1 MGRSIVCVR
10 LKFHHWKLSGTTSLV
25 IVRYMTG
32 TWITEVW
39 QVFSRNSLAEI
50 DYIVLVSGRDSLRM
64 RSPEKNRVIL
74 SWDSWQVFSRKSLA
88 EIEFWCP
95 VEIPRDPVRMR
106 LLNLSLFGA
115 LSTGSE
121 LVHGS
126 GGTLTWNLRL
136 LIIMFTD
143 RTSVRSISGRGLW
156 IDVWKTSNSVFSGPD
171 LS

>member
-50 DYIVLVSGRDSLRM
+50 DYIVLMSCRDSLRM
-64 RSPEKNRVIL
+64 RSPVRKRTESFCHETV
-74 SWDSWQVFSRKSLA
+74 WQVFSRNSFV

-95 VEIPRDPVRMR
+95 VEILRDPVRMR
-106 LLNLSLFGA
+106 LLVYLVPFQPVP
-115 LSTGSE
+115 E

-126 GGTLTWNLRL
+126 VGTLIWNLRL
-136 LIIMFTD
+136 LIIILTD
-143 RTSVRSISGRGLW
+143 RTSVRSMSCRGL
-156 IDVWKTSNSVFSGPD
+156 
-171 LS
+171 